1 MYYYIGTL
9 AVTIYFVTIFIFS
22 VLLRGFAPFIS
33 SRPWVIGQILNEI
46 ELRPNS
52 TIYSFGSGKSG
63 FLYAIG
69 RKYPDATLIGVEW
82 LILPF
87 VSSRIQV
94 FLRRAK
100 IKVLFKRNLREVDVK
115 KADLIYCYLD
125 VDLLKDLAKKFK
137 FECRPGT
144 KIVSNGFLVP
154 GLEPTKVLELTENKK
169 ERFAFLLR
177 NRMLWLPKR
186 KRSKKE
192 NKIYFYEI

>member
-1 MYYYIGTL
+1 MYYYIGAL
-9 AVTIYFVTIFIFS
+9 VVAIYFVTIFIFS

-33 SRPWVIGQILNEI
+33 SRPWVIKQILDEI
-46 ELRPNS
+46 ELKPNS
-52 TIYSFGSGKSG
+52 IIYSFGSGKSG

-69 RKYPDATLIGVEW
+69 KKYPDATLIGVEW

-87 VSSRIQV
+87 ISSKIQV

-100 IKVLFKRNLREVDVK
+100 IKVLFKRNLREVDIK

-125 VDLLKDLAKKFK
+125 VDILKDLAKKFK

-144 KIVSNGFLVP
+144 KIVSNGFVVP
-154 GLEPTKVLELTENKK
+154 GLEPTKVLELTEKK
-169 ERFAFLLR
+169 GRFAFLLK
-177 NRMLWLPKR
+177 NRRLWLPKR